1 MVANCSGDLSSTIQD
16 AKAVR
21 QDLEGMME
29 DALSISKIIVGD
41 IDDKI
46 AAVSNLS
53 LPLPS
58 YAEDAEE
65 KIEAVQEPIFF
76 NKIRIYELAKE
87 LGITSKSLVKMVQEL
102 GIEAFNHMNCL
113 DENEVLLIRKSLD
126 ISPEDTPEIIK
137 PHLLKK
143 NIDGN
148 SDAVKVRRTT
158 NRQSDI
164 NIEDLK
170 KAHPYLAV
178 RTLHERG
185 YSVRDIAQMLE
196 RGQGEVS
203 LIMNLSQKK
212 KACI

>member
-1 MVANCSGDLSSTIQD
+1 MVD
-16 AKAVR
+16 
-21 QDLEGMME
+21 
-29 DALSISKIIVGD
+29 D

-46 AAVSNLS
+46 ASVDDKIAAIDDKIVEVGNLS
-53 LPLPS
+53 LPLAS

-65 KIEAVQEPIFF
+65 ETAAVQEPIFF

-87 LGITSKSLVKMVQEL
+87 LGISSKSLVNIVQEL

-113 DENEVLLIRKSLD
+113 DENQVLLIRKSLD
-126 ISPEDTPEIIK
+126 ISHKDTIEMIK
-137 PHLLKK
+137 PRLLRK
-143 NIDGN
+143 NIDG
-148 SDAVKVRRTT
+148 DRDTIKVRRPN
-158 NRQSDI
+158 NRQSEI
-164 NIEDLK
+164 SIEDLK

-185 YSVRDIAQMLE
+185 YSIRDIAQMLE

>member
-1 MVANCSGDLSSTIQD
+1 MANCTGALSSTIQE
-16 AKAVR
+16 AKSVR

-29 DALSISKIIVGD
+29 DALTISKIIVED

-46 AAVSNLS
+46 ASVSNLS
-53 LPLPS
+53 LSLPS
-58 YAEDAEE
+58 FIEDAEE
-65 KIEAVQEPIFF
+65 EIAAAQEPVFL

-87 LGITSKSLVKMVQEL
+87 LGIPSKSLVNIVQEL

-113 DENEVLLIRKSLD
+113 DEDQVLLIKQSLD
-126 ISPEDTPEIIK
+126 ISPRDRIKIIE
-137 PHLLKK
+137 PRLLKK

-148 SDAVKVRRTT
+148 GEAVKVRRTM

-164 NIEDLK
+164 SIEDLK

-185 YSVRDIAQMLE
+185 YSVRDIAQILE

-212 KACI
+212 KAVI